1 MIKRAVIMAAAI
13 AGALF
18 TPSARADTFVTLGGA
33 LWNTTNSGNL
43 SLGNFVPAGN
53 QPQNAPCVICGANQ
67 PQQPAGFG
75 YNDYSNA
82 GNLSTI
88 SAFSDQGN
96 GARNTLADDTFA
108 TGYQVGAGSPLLAFL
123 LLNGDNPNNLSF
135 SIGVDINDANNPQ
148 TLNSFWFLNL
158 TTHTV
163 LASFTGGTTGN
174 VPDQNNGTGFP
185 DYTISGFNLTNQDIH
200 VGDTVLFLARMSNL
214 NDGPDSFFIEAAPA
228 ADVTEPGS
236 LWLFGGMLSIGG
248 LAGWWRNRRRGD
260 GDLAAA

>member
-1 MIKRAVIMAAAI
+1 MKKLLGTVSAAALL
-13 AGALF
+13 AFAAWV
-18 TPSARADTFVTLGGA
+18 PAQADTFVTLGGVQ
-33 LWNTTNSGNL
+33 WNTTNAGSL
-43 SLGNFVPAGN
+43 SLSNFIPGGN
-53 QPQNAPCVICGANQ
+53 QPQNAPCIICGANQ
-67 PQQPAGFG
+67 PQQPVGFG

-82 GNLSTI
+82 GNLTTI

-135 SIGVDINDANNPQ
+135 SIGIDINDANNPQ

-185 DYTISGFNLTNQDIH
+185 DYTLSGFNLTNNDIH

-214 NDGPDSFFIEAAPA
+214 NDGPDSFFIEAAPT
-228 ADVTEPGS
+228 ADVPEPGS
-236 LWLFGGMLSIGG
+236 LALMGGG
-248 LAGWWRNRRRGD
+248 LLGMAGIMRLRRRRES
-260 GDLAAA
+260 